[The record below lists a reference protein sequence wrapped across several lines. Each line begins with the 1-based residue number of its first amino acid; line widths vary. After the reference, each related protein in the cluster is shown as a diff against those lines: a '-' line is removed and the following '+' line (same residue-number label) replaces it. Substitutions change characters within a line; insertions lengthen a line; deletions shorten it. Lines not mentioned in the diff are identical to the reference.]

1 MRRGAIV
8 ARVNHAWPLIL
19 VAFVAGAAIA
29 AQPGINATLG
39 RGLGGAVLAALVSF
53 AVGTIALTLVAL
65 ARQEALPS
73 GAAVGAIPLWA
84 WTGGLLGAFFVTVSI
99 VAAPRLGAGTLVAVA
114 IAGQLTAA
122 LLLDHFGWLGFAERA
137 ATLPRIAGVGLLLGG
152 AALVRF
158 G

>member
-1 MRRGAIV
+1 MQHV
-8 ARVNHAWPLIL
+8 WFLVL
-19 VAFVAGAAIA
+19 VAFVAGATIA
-29 AQPGINATLG
+29 AQPGINATLA
-39 RGLGGAVLAALVSF
+39 RGLGAPVLAALVSF
-53 AVGTIALTLVAL
+53 TVGTAALALLAL

-73 GAAVGAIPLWA
+73 VASLRGIPWWA
-84 WTGGLLGAFFVTVSI
+84 WTGGLLGAFFVGMSI

-114 IAGQLTAA
+114 IAGQLSAA

-137 ATLPRIAGVGLLLGG
+137 ATWPRLLGVGLLLGG